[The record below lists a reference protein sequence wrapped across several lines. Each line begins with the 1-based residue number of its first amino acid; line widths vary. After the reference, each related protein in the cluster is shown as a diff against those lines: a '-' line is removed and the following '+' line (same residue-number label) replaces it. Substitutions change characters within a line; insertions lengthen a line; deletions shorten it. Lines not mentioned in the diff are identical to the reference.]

1 MLFIAGCLIAD
12 TVRKF
17 NKNIAFTSIS
27 PCDILDRGNH
37 GATCGHL
44 IGATVSQ

>member
-12 TVRKF
+12 TVRKY
-17 NKNIAFTSIS
+17 NKNIAFGSI
-27 PCDILDRGNH
+27 CDILDRGNP

-44 IGATVSQ
+44 IFATVSQ